1 MREKLKWKQPKQ
13 LVKTTFFAA
22 KLCSVLKLESAYPP
36 KTEQWKVSFLSSPS
50 PNLKPPEVGN
60 ISILFSQQC
69 NLVNLDNSVSSYGY
83 ANCHI
88 KKSPTVTLKN
98 RQLSHQKIA
107 NCHIIIEL
115 YPIRG
120 TKCQPLTLS
129 HAVPRCLRDF
139 VLKIK

>member
-36 KTEQWKVSFLSSPS
+36 KTEQWKVSFLSSP
-50 PNLKPPEVGN
+50 NLKPPEVGN

-88 KKSPTVTLKN
+88 KKSPTVTLSLN
-98 RQLSHQKIA
+98 YI
-107 NCHIIIEL
+107 
-115 YPIRG
+115 
-120 TKCQPLTLS
+120 PLEAQSASLLHFPTL
-129 HAVPRCLRDF
+129 CLVAF
-139 VLKIK
+139 VTLC